1 MLTKP
6 TGILNKAQLP
16 IVLVACKCDQH
27 PAHRHVDTAVI
38 EQRAKT
44 FIDGLC
50 AFQTSESAP
59 ETHRACLS
67 VIARAAIAAKRRKS
81 LISFWNNLTLRTRNI
96 HTCAP
101 SMHFIDPL
109 QPVPKPRPWHDGVPI
124 LLQSNQSPKRT
135 FGLANT
141 SVLAQKSP

>member
-1 MLTKP
+1 MPYEARPPWFGMLTDP

-16 IVLVACKCDQH
+16 MILVACKCDQH

-38 EQRAKT
+38 EQKAKT

-50 AFQTSESAP
+50 AFQTSESSP

-81 LISFWNNLTLRTRNI
+81 FISFLNNLILGTRNI
-96 HTCAP
+96 HAYAP
-101 SMHFIDPL
+101 SMPLIDPPQL
-109 QPVPKPRPWHDGVPI
+109 VPRPRPWHAAVPI
-124 LLQSNQSPKRT
+124 PQQ
-135 FGLANT
+135 
-141 SVLAQKSP
+141 